1 MHRTPA
7 VALAAA
13 LLLAACASPASPDAA
28 RPRPRRDV
36 AALVHGA
43 ARAAAE
49 AGSGRFRVTLRIEAT
64 DGTVE
69 PVVVGI
75 TTTGS
80 FDGPRRELH
89 SDFGAAIAAITGSA
103 AGLPPGFDEPVRVV
117 VDGTTT
123 YLRAPV
129 LDELVGAPRWLVAT
143 GDAAAELGPL
153 GVSAI
158 GGGIGAVDPLPI
170 LQALKDAASVDDVGA
185 DEVDGAP
192 VRRLRAELDLSRV
205 LDGLGPVADVPLEL
219 WVDDAGRVRRLVAH
233 LGDAGELLDADV
245 STAAPPGVAG
255 SASMTVELFDYGAD
269 LEIST
274 PDPGDVLPVAVAH
287 DAMRAAAGRS
297 GAGTR

>member
-1 MHRTPA
+1 MPRTPA

-13 LLLAACASPASPDAA
+13 LLFAACANPASPDAA
-28 RPRPRRDV
+28 RPRPQYDG
-36 AALVHGA
+36 AAAVHGA

-49 AGSGRFRVTLRIEAT
+49 AGSGRFRVTLRVEAT

-69 PVVVGI
+69 PIVVDV

-89 SDFGAAIAAITGSA
+89 SDLGAAIAAIEGSA

-123 YLRAPV
+123 YLRVPM
-129 LDELVGAPRWLVAT
+129 LDELVGARRWLVAT
-143 GDAAAELGPL
+143 GDAADELGPL

-170 LQALKDAASVDDVGA
+170 LQALRDAANVDDVGA
-185 DEVDGAP
+185 DEVGGAP

-205 LDGLGPVADVPLEL
+205 LEGLGPVADVPVEL
-219 WVDDAGRVRRLVAH
+219 WVDDAGRVRRLVAD
-233 LGDAGELLDADV
+233 LGDAGELLGADT
-245 STAAPPGVAG
+245 SAPAPPDMAG

-269 LEIST
+269 LEISM
-274 PDPGDVLPVAVAH
+274 PDPGDVLPITIAL
-287 DAMRAAAGRS
+287 DAMRDALAGA